1 MADINVEDYNHYN
14 LNYDEISNLGDIILI
29 LKALDITFHIPKDE
43 IDERFLKLIEKN
55 LIIKK

>member
-1 MADINVEDYNHYN
+1 MAYINVKYYTTYN
-14 LNYDEISNLGDIILI
+14 LNYDEIANNGDIILI
-29 LKALDITFHIPKDE
+29 LKALNITFYIPNDE